1 MAGLGVEPTVAFIWI
16 IPVLPLVVAFQRAAR
31 RGFRHRHG
39 LPVKIQE
46 QEENGSLRTGI
57 DHCCVF
63 KAMIFGKGDFESSD
77 VVTHSEH
84 VAVNY
89 SAHGI

>member
-1 MAGLGVEPTVAFIWI
+1 MLSATTKKIVLFVAVSLNLKKFRGG
-16 IPVLPLVVAFQRAAR
+16 FQ
-31 RGFRHRHG
+31 HRHG
-39 LPVKIQE
+39 LSVKKQE

-63 KAMIFGKGDFESSD
+63 KAMIFGKGNFESSD